1 MIDLFKSK
9 FFYFLLIVILL
20 PIQITLGIYLYFA
33 PEIPSSSE
41 VASVELQVPLKIFT
55 KDGKLI
61 GEFGEIHRTK
71 LKFEEIPDTFV
82 KAFLA
87 AEDSDYFNH
96 TGVDVLS
103 LVRAAYQF
111 LREGEIVSGG
121 GTITMQ
127 VARNYVLTKERT
139 FERKLKEI
147 FTALK
152 IDFSFTKEEIFE
164 LYVNQIFLGNRAY
177 GIKAAAEIYYDRNL
191 EDLNLAQYAMIA
203 ALPKA
208 PSRINPLINPR
219 KAINRRNYVLR
230 RMLALEFI
238 DQTQFDVASSAPVTA
253 SFSGISPEVEADYL
267 AEEIRKYIVKNYGLS
282 AYKDGYQVFST
293 IDSSYQ
299 TAAREAVEEGIEDYE
314 ERHGFEKPENH
325 GYLLPKSFKNR
336 SEFFYAFAYDPFS
349 YLDEFGIELEA
360 KNPFSKA
367 MEFLEQQA
375 EFKNFK
381 PAILISV
388 EDKRLLTLNKEG
400 KIENILLANLKKSIR
415 PRINENRKDK
425 KLTDFSKFFESGD
438 LVWLSKDSNQ
448 NSKDSNQNKSITLS
462 IHPKVQSALVSLNP
476 SSGEIL
482 ALVGGYNFRN
492 SQFNRAIQ
500 AKPQLGSNF
509 KPFLYAA
516 AFENGFSPA
525 SIIVDSPLV
534 FDDQNLE
541 EIWRPRNASGKF
553 YGATRLREALVQ
565 SRNVVSVKLL
575 QEVSIKDAKESLEKF
590 GFYKE
595 ELPNDLSLALGSYG
609 ASPMKNAELFSI
621 FANGGKKVVPYFIDR
636 ILFPDG
642 NEINFSEEKKSKTGD
657 YLSQWFGT
665 DEKQADNFSIDP
677 RIAFMI
683 NDILKEAA
691 QRGTGRKINE
701 LGRKDFAA
709 KTGTSNDAESTWF
722 TGFNENILTTV
733 WFGYDNPSSLGNNEF
748 GSTTSL
754 PIWLNYKKQ
763 IIDTIPKGKFKKP
776 SGLIARKINLETGE
790 LAKPE
795 DERVKFELF
804 LN

>member
-9 FFYFLLIVILL
+9 FFYFLLVLILL
-20 PIQITLGIYLYFA
+20 PIQITLGVYLYFA

-96 TGVDVLS
+96 TGVDILS

-177 GIKAAAEIYYDRNL
+177 GIKAAAEIYYDKNL

-267 AEEIRKYIVKNYGLS
+267 AEEIRKYIIKNYGLS

-325 GYLLPKSFKNR
+325 EYLLPKSFKNR

-349 YLDEFGIELEA
+349 YLDKFGIELEA
-360 KNPFSKA
+360 KNPFYKA

-388 EDKRLLTLNKEG
+388 EDERLLTLNKEG
-400 KIENILLANLKKSIR
+400 KIENILLANLTKSIR

-425 KLTDFSKFFESGD
+425 KLTNFSEFFESGD
-438 LVWLSKDSNQ
+438 LVWL
-448 NSKDSNQNKSITLS
+448 SKDSNQNKSITLS
-462 IHPKVQSALVSLNP
+462 IHPKVQSALVSLDP

-525 SIIVDSPLV
+525 SVIVDSPLV

-553 YGATRLREALVQ
+553 YGPTRLREALVQ

-609 ASPMKNAELFSI
+609 ASPLKNAELFSI

-665 DEKQADNFSIDP
+665 DEREADNFSIDP

-763 IIDTIPKGKFKKP
+763 IIDRIPKGKFKKP

>member
-9 FFYFLLIVILL
+9 FFYFLLVLILL
-20 PIQITLGIYLYFA
+20 PIQISLGVYLYFA
-33 PEIPSSSE
+33 PEIPSASE

-96 TGVDVLS
+96 TGVDILS

-177 GIKAAAEIYYDRNL
+177 GIKAAAEIYYDKNL

-238 DQTQFDVASSAPVTA
+238 DQNQFDVASSAPVTA

-267 AEEIRKYIVKNYGLS
+267 AEEIRKYIIKNYGLS

-299 TAAREAVEEGIEDYE
+299 IAAREAVEEGIEDYE

-325 GYLLPKSFKNR
+325 EYLLPKSFKNR

-349 YLDEFGIELEA
+349 YLDKFGIELEA
-360 KNPFSKA
+360 KNPFYKA

-388 EDKRLLTLNKEG
+388 EDERLLTLNKEG
-400 KIENILLANLKKSIR
+400 KIENILLANLTKSIR

-425 KLTDFSKFFESGD
+425 KLTNFSEFFESGD
-438 LVWLSKDSNQ
+438 LVWL
-448 NSKDSNQNKSITLS
+448 SKDSNQNKSITLS

-525 SIIVDSPLV
+525 SVIVDSPLV

-553 YGATRLREALVQ
+553 YGPTRLREALVQ

-609 ASPMKNAELFSI
+609 ASPLKNAELFSI

-642 NEINFSEEKKSKTGD
+642 HEINFSEEKESQTGD

-665 DEKQADNFSIDP
+665 DERQVDNFSIDP

>member
-9 FFYFLLIVILL
+9 FFYFLLVLILL
-20 PIQITLGIYLYFA
+20 PIQITLGVYLYFA
-33 PEIPSSSE
+33 SEIPSSSE

-96 TGVDVLS
+96 TGVDILS

-177 GIKAAAEIYYDRNL
+177 GIKAAAEIYYDKNL

-267 AEEIRKYIVKNYGLS
+267 AEEIRKYIIKNYGLS

-299 TAAREAVEEGIEDYE
+299 AAAREAVEEGIEDYE

-325 GYLLPKSFKNR
+325 EYLLPKSFKNR

-349 YLDEFGIELEA
+349 YLDKFGIELEA
-360 KNPFSKA
+360 KNPFYKA

-388 EDKRLLTLNKEG
+388 EDERLLTLNKEG
-400 KIENILLANLKKSIR
+400 KIENILLANLTKSIR

-425 KLTDFSKFFESGD
+425 KLTNFSEFFESGD
-438 LVWLSKDSNQ
+438 LVWL
-448 NSKDSNQNKSITLS
+448 SKDSNQNKSITLS

-492 SQFNRAIQ
+492 IQ

-516 AFENGFSPA
+516 AFENGFNPA
-525 SIIVDSPLV
+525 SIIVDSPVV

-553 YGATRLREALVQ
+553 YGPTRLREALVQ

-575 QEVSIKDAKESLEKF
+575 QEVSIRDAKESLEKF

-609 ASPMKNAELFSI
+609 ASPLKNAELFSI
-621 FANGGKKVVPYFIDR
+621 FAYGGKKVVPYFIDR

-665 DEKQADNFSIDP
+665 DEREADNFSIDP

>member
-9 FFYFLLIVILL
+9 FFYFLLVVILL
-20 PIQITLGIYLYFA
+20 PIQITLGVYLYFA

-96 TGVDVLS
+96 TGVDILS

-177 GIKAAAEIYYDRNL
+177 GIKAAAEIYYDKNL

-267 AEEIRKYIVKNYGLS
+267 AEEIRKYIIKNYGLS

-325 GYLLPKSFKNR
+325 EYLLPKSFKNR

-349 YLDEFGIELEA
+349 YLDKFGIELEA
-360 KNPFSKA
+360 KNPFYKA

-388 EDKRLLTLNKEG
+388 EDERLLTLNKEG
-400 KIENILLANLKKSIR
+400 KIENILLANLTKSIR

-425 KLTDFSKFFESGD
+425 KLTNFSEFFESGD
-438 LVWLSKDSNQ
+438 LVWLSR
-448 NSKDSNQNKSITLS
+448 DSNQNKSITLS

-525 SIIVDSPLV
+525 SVIVDSPLV

-553 YGATRLREALVQ
+553 YGPTRLREALVQ

-609 ASPMKNAELFSI
+609 ASPLKNAELFSI

-665 DEKQADNFSIDP
+665 DEREADNFSIDP

>member
-1 MIDLFKSK
+1 MLYLFKSK
-9 FFYFLLIVILL
+9 FFYFLLVVILL
-20 PIQITLGIYLYFA
+20 PIQFTLGIYLYFA

-55 KDGKLI
+55 KDEKLI

-96 TGVDVLS
+96 TGVDILS

-177 GIKAAAEIYYDRNL
+177 GIKAAAEIYYDKNL

-238 DQTQFDVASSAPVTA
+238 DQTQFEVASSAPVTA

-267 AEEIRKYIVKNYGLS
+267 AEEIRKYIIKNYGLS
-282 AYKDGYQVFST
+282 AYRDGYQVFST

-299 TAAREAVEEGIEDYE
+299 TAAREAVEQGIEDYE

-325 GYLLPKSFKNR
+325 EYLLPKSFKNR

-349 YLDEFGIELEA
+349 YLDKFGIELEA
-360 KNPFSKA
+360 KNPFYKA
-367 MEFLEQQA
+367 MEFLEDQA

-381 PAILISV
+381 PAFLISV
-388 EDKRLLTLNKEG
+388 EDKRLLALNKEG
-400 KIENILLANLKKSIR
+400 RIENILFSDLKKSIR

-425 KLTDFSKFFESGD
+425 KLTNFSDFFESGD
-438 LVWLSKDSNQ
+438 LIWLSKD
-448 NSKDSNQNKSITLS
+448 DSQGNSITLS

-553 YGATRLREALVQ
+553 YGPTRLREALVQ

-590 GFYKE
+590 GFFKD

-609 ASPMKNAELFSI
+609 ASPMKNAQLFSI
-621 FANGGKKVVPYFIDR
+621 FANGGKKVIPYYIDR

-665 DEKQADNFSIDP
+665 DEKEVDNFSIDP

-795 DERVKFELF
+795 DDRVKFELF

>member
-9 FFYFLLIVILL
+9 FFYFLLVVILL

-177 GIKAAAEIYYDRNL
+177 GIKAAAEIYYDKNL

-267 AEEIRKYIVKNYGLS
+267 AEEIRKYIIKNYGLS

-349 YLDEFGIELEA
+349 YLDKFGIELEA
-360 KNPFSKA
+360 KNPFYKA

-400 KIENILLANLKKSIR
+400 RIENILLANLKKSIR

-425 KLTDFSKFFESGD
+425 KLTDFSEFFESGD
-438 LVWLSKDSNQ
+438 LVWLSKDS
-448 NSKDSNQNKSITLS
+448 SQNKSITLS

-553 YGATRLREALVQ
+553 YGPTRLREALVQ

-636 ILFPDG
+636 IVFPDG
-642 NEINFSEEKKSKTGD
+642 NEVNFSEENKSKTGD

-665 DEKQADNFSIDP
+665 DERQADNFSIDP

>member
-9 FFYFLLIVILL
+9 FFYFLLVLILL
-20 PIQITLGIYLYFA
+20 PIQITLGVYLYFA

-71 LKFEEIPDTFV
+71 QKFEEIPDTFV

-96 TGVDVLS
+96 TGVDILS

-177 GIKAAAEIYYDRNL
+177 GIKAAAEIYYDKNL

-267 AEEIRKYIVKNYGLS
+267 AEEIRKYIIKNYGLS

-299 TAAREAVEEGIEDYE
+299 TAARDAIEEGIVEYE
-314 ERHGFEKPENH
+314 ERLGFEKPENLE
-325 GYLLPKSFKNR
+325 YLLLKSFKNR

-349 YLDEFGIELEA
+349 YLDKFGIELEA
-360 KNPFSKA
+360 KNPFYKA
-367 MEFLEQQA
+367 MKFLEKQA

-388 EDKRLLTLNKEG
+388 EDERLLTLNKEG
-400 KIENILLANLKKSIR
+400 KIENILLANLTKSIR

-425 KLTDFSKFFESGD
+425 KLTNFSEFFESGD
-438 LVWLSKDSNQ
+438 LVWL
-448 NSKDSNQNKSITLS
+448 SKDSNQNKSITLS
-462 IHPKVQSALVSLNP
+462 IHPKVQSALVSLDP

-516 AFENGFSPA
+516 AFENGFNPA
-525 SIIVDSPLV
+525 SIIIDSPLV

-553 YGATRLREALVQ
+553 YGPTRLREALVQ

-609 ASPMKNAELFSI
+609 ASPLKNAELFSI

-665 DEKQADNFSIDP
+665 DEREADNFSIDP

>member
-9 FFYFLLIVILL
+9 FFYFLLVVILL

-448 NSKDSNQNKSITLS
+448 NKSITLS

>member
-9 FFYFLLIVILL
+9 FFYFLLVVILL

-96 TGVDVLS
+96 TGVDILS

-177 GIKAAAEIYYDRNL
+177 GIKAAAEIYYDKNL

-267 AEEIRKYIVKNYGLS
+267 AEEIRKYIIKNYGLS

-349 YLDEFGIELEA
+349 YLDKFGIELEA

-381 PAILISV
+381 PSILISV

-400 KIENILLANLKKSIR
+400 KIENILIENLKKSIR

-425 KLTDFSKFFESGD
+425 KLTNFSDFFESGD
-438 LVWLSKDSNQ
+438 LVWL
-448 NSKDSNQNKSITLS
+448 SKDSNQNKSITLS

-553 YGATRLREALVQ
+553 YGPTRLREALVQ

-609 ASPMKNAELFSI
+609 VSPMKNAELFSI
-621 FANGGKKVVPYFIDR
+621 FANGGKKVIPYFIDR
-636 ILFPDG
+636 ILLPDG
-642 NEINFSEEKKSKTGD
+642 NEISFSEENKSKTGD
-657 YLSQWFGT
+657 YLSQWF
-665 DEKQADNFSIDP
+665 ESNEREAENFNIDP

-722 TGFNENILTTV
+722 TGFNQNILTTV

-790 LAKPE
+790 LAKPG

>member
-9 FFYFLLIVILL
+9 FFYFLLVVILL
-20 PIQITLGIYLYFA
+20 PIQITLGVYLYFA

-96 TGVDVLS
+96 TGVDILS

-177 GIKAAAEIYYDRNL
+177 GIKAAAEIYYDKNL

-267 AEEIRKYIVKNYGLS
+267 AEEIRKYIIKNYGLS

-325 GYLLPKSFKNR
+325 EYLLPKSFKNR
-336 SEFFYAFAYDPFS
+336 YEFFYAFAYDPFS
-349 YLDEFGIELEA
+349 YLDKFGIELEA
-360 KNPFSKA
+360 KNPFYKA

-388 EDKRLLTLNKEG
+388 EDERLLTLNKEG
-400 KIENILLANLKKSIR
+400 KIENILLANLTKSIR

-425 KLTDFSKFFESGD
+425 KLTNFSEFFESGD
-438 LVWLSKDSNQ
+438 LVWL
-448 NSKDSNQNKSITLS
+448 SKDSNQNKSITLS

-553 YGATRLREALVQ
+553 YGPTRLREALVQ

-609 ASPMKNAELFSI
+609 ASPLKNAELFSI

-665 DEKQADNFSIDP
+665 DEREADNFSIDP

-795 DERVKFELF
+795 DESVKFELF

>member
-9 FFYFLLIVILL
+9 FFYFLLVLILL
-20 PIQITLGIYLYFA
+20 PIQITLGVYLYFA

-96 TGVDVLS
+96 TGVDILS

-177 GIKAAAEIYYDRNL
+177 GIKAAAEIYYDKNL

-267 AEEIRKYIVKNYGLS
+267 AEEIRKYIIKNYGLS

-325 GYLLPKSFKNR
+325 EYLLPKSFKNR

-349 YLDEFGIELEA
+349 YLDKFGIELEA
-360 KNPFSKA
+360 KNPFYKA

-388 EDKRLLTLNKEG
+388 EDERLLTLNKEG
-400 KIENILLANLKKSIR
+400 KIENILLANLTKSIR

-425 KLTDFSKFFESGD
+425 KLNNFSEFFESGD

-448 NSKDSNQNKSITLS
+448 NKSITIS

-525 SIIVDSPLV
+525 SVIVDSPLV

-553 YGATRLREALVQ
+553 YGPTRLREALVQ

-609 ASPMKNAELFSI
+609 ASPLKNAELFSI

-665 DEKQADNFSIDP
+665 DEREADNFSIDP

>member
-9 FFYFLLIVILL
+9 FFYFLLVVILL
-20 PIQITLGIYLYFA
+20 PIQITLGVYLYFA

-96 TGVDVLS
+96 TGVDILS

-177 GIKAAAEIYYDRNL
+177 GIKAAAEIYYDKNL

-267 AEEIRKYIVKNYGLS
+267 AEEIRKYIIKNYGLS

-325 GYLLPKSFKNR
+325 EYLLPKSFKNR

-349 YLDEFGIELEA
+349 YLDKFGIELEA
-360 KNPFSKA
+360 KNPFYKA

-381 PAILISV
+381 PTILISV
-388 EDKRLLTLNKEG
+388 EDERLLTLNKEG
-400 KIENILLANLKKSIR
+400 KIENIHLANLTKSIR

-425 KLTDFSKFFESGD
+425 KLTNFSEFFESGD
-438 LVWLSKDSNQ
+438 LVWL
-448 NSKDSNQNKSITLS
+448 SKDSNQNKSITLS

-525 SIIVDSPLV
+525 SVIVDSPLV

-553 YGATRLREALVQ
+553 YGPTRLREALVQ

-575 QEVSIKDAKESLEKF
+575 QEVSIRDAKESLEKF

-609 ASPMKNAELFSI
+609 ASPLKNAELFSI

-665 DEKQADNFSIDP
+665 DEREADNFSIDP

>member
-9 FFYFLLIVILL
+9 FFYFLLVLILL
-20 PIQITLGIYLYFA
+20 PIQITLGVYLYFA

-96 TGVDVLS
+96 TGVDILS

-177 GIKAAAEIYYDRNL
+177 GIKAAAEIYYDKNL

-267 AEEIRKYIVKNYGLS
+267 AEEIRKYIIKNYGLS

-325 GYLLPKSFKNR
+325 EYLLPKSFKNR

-349 YLDEFGIELEA
+349 YLDKFGIELEA
-360 KNPFSKA
+360 KNPFYKA
-367 MEFLEQQA
+367 MEFLEQQT

-381 PAILISV
+381 PTILISV
-388 EDKRLLTLNKEG
+388 EDERLLTLNKEG
-400 KIENILLANLKKSIR
+400 KIENILLTNLTKSIR

-425 KLTDFSKFFESGD
+425 KLTNFSEFFESGD
-438 LVWLSKDSNQ
+438 LVWL
-448 NSKDSNQNKSITLS
+448 SKDSNQNKSITLS

-525 SIIVDSPLV
+525 SVIVDSPLV

-553 YGATRLREALVQ
+553 YGPTRLREALVQ

-590 GFYKE
+590 GFYKD

-609 ASPMKNAELFSI
+609 ASPLKNAELFSI

-665 DEKQADNFSIDP
+665 DEREADNFSIDP

>member
-9 FFYFLLIVILL
+9 FFYFLLVVILL
-20 PIQITLGIYLYFA
+20 PIQITLGVYLYFA

-96 TGVDVLS
+96 TGVDILS

-177 GIKAAAEIYYDRNL
+177 GIKAAAEIYYDKNL

-238 DQTQFDVASSAPVTA
+238 DKTQFDVASSAPVTA

-267 AEEIRKYIVKNYGLS
+267 AEEIRKYIIKNYGLS

-325 GYLLPKSFKNR
+325 EYLLPKSFKNR

-349 YLDEFGIELEA
+349 YLDKFGIELEA
-360 KNPFSKA
+360 KNPFYKA

-388 EDKRLLTLNKEG
+388 EDERLLTLNKEG
-400 KIENILLANLKKSIR
+400 KIENILLANLTKSIR

-425 KLTDFSKFFESGD
+425 KLTNFSEFFESGD
-438 LVWLSKDSNQ
+438 LVWLSR
-448 NSKDSNQNKSITLS
+448 DSNQNKSITLS

-525 SIIVDSPLV
+525 SVIVDSPLV

-553 YGATRLREALVQ
+553 YGPTRLREALVQ

-609 ASPMKNAELFSI
+609 ASPLKNAELFSI

-665 DEKQADNFSIDP
+665 DEREADNFSIDP

>member
-9 FFYFLLIVILL
+9 FFYFLLVVILL
-20 PIQITLGIYLYFA
+20 PIQITLGVYLYFA

-96 TGVDVLS
+96 TGVDILS

-177 GIKAAAEIYYDRNL
+177 GIKAAAEIYYDKNL

-267 AEEIRKYIVKNYGLS
+267 AEEIRKYIIKNYGLS

-325 GYLLPKSFKNR
+325 EYLLPKSFKNR

-349 YLDEFGIELEA
+349 YLDKFGIELEA
-360 KNPFSKA
+360 KNPFYKA

-388 EDKRLLTLNKEG
+388 EDERLLTLNKEG
-400 KIENILLANLKKSIR
+400 KIENILLANLTKSIR

-425 KLTDFSKFFESGD
+425 KLTNFSEFFESGD
-438 LVWLSKDSNQ
+438 LVWL
-448 NSKDSNQNKSITLS
+448 SKDSNQNKSITLS

-525 SIIVDSPLV
+525 SVIVDSPLV

-553 YGATRLREALVQ
+553 YGPTRLREALVQ

-590 GFYKE
+590 GFNKE

-609 ASPMKNAELFSI
+609 ASPLKNAELFSI

-665 DEKQADNFSIDP
+665 DKREADNFSIDP

-763 IIDTIPKGKFKKP
+763 IIDRIPKGKFKKP

>member
-9 FFYFLLIVILL
+9 FFYFLLVVILL
-20 PIQITLGIYLYFA
+20 PIQITLGVYLYFA

-96 TGVDVLS
+96 TGVDILS

-177 GIKAAAEIYYDRNL
+177 GIKAAAEIYYDKNL

-267 AEEIRKYIVKNYGLS
+267 AEEIRKYIIKNYGLS

-325 GYLLPKSFKNR
+325 EYLLPKSFKNR

-349 YLDEFGIELEA
+349 YLDKFGIELEA
-360 KNPFSKA
+360 KNPFYKA

-388 EDKRLLTLNKEG
+388 EDERLLTLNKEG
-400 KIENILLANLKKSIR
+400 KIENILLANLTKSIR

-425 KLTDFSKFFESGD
+425 KLTNFSEFFESGD

-448 NSKDSNQNKSITLS
+448 NKSMTLS

-482 ALVGGYNFRN
+482 ALVGGYSFSN

-525 SIIVDSPLV
+525 SVIVDSPLV

-553 YGATRLREALVQ
+553 YGPTRLREALVQ

-609 ASPMKNAELFSI
+609 ASPLKNAELFSI

-665 DEKQADNFSIDP
+665 DEREADNFSIDP

>member
-9 FFYFLLIVILL
+9 FFYFLLVLILL
-20 PIQITLGIYLYFA
+20 PIQITLGVYLYFA

-96 TGVDVLS
+96 TGVDILS

-177 GIKAAAEIYYDRNL
+177 GIKAAAEIYYDKNL

-267 AEEIRKYIVKNYGLS
+267 AEEIRKYIIKNYGLS

-325 GYLLPKSFKNR
+325 EYLLPKSFKNR

-349 YLDEFGIELEA
+349 YLDKFGIELEA
-360 KNPFSKA
+360 KNPFYKA

-388 EDKRLLTLNKEG
+388 EDERLLTLNKEG
-400 KIENILLANLKKSIR
+400 KIENILLANLTKSIR

-425 KLTDFSKFFESGD
+425 KLTNFSEFFESGD

-448 NSKDSNQNKSITLS
+448 NNSITLS

-553 YGATRLREALVQ
+553 YGPTRLREALVQ

-609 ASPMKNAELFSI
+609 ASPLKNAELFSI
-621 FANGGKKVVPYFIDR
+621 FANGGKKVVPYYIDR

-665 DEKQADNFSIDP
+665 DEREVDNFSIDP

>member
-9 FFYFLLIVILL
+9 FFYFLLVVILL

-177 GIKAAAEIYYDRNL
+177 GIKAAAEIYYDKNL

-267 AEEIRKYIVKNYGLS
+267 AEEIRKYIIKNYGLS

-388 EDKRLLTLNKEG
+388 EDKRLMTLNKEG
-400 KIENILLANLKKSIR
+400 RIENFLLKDLKKSIR

-425 KLTDFSKFFESGD
+425 KLTYFSDFFESGD
-438 LVWLSKDSNQ
+438 LVWLSKDGSQSN
-448 NSKDSNQNKSITLS
+448 SITLS

-525 SIIVDSPLV
+525 SIIIDSPLV

-553 YGATRLREALVQ
+553 YGPTRLREALVQ

-590 GFYKE
+590 GFFKD

-621 FANGGKKVVPYFIDR
+621 FANGGKKVIPYFIDR

-657 YLSQWFGT
+657 YLSQWFGI
-665 DEKQADNFSIDP
+665 DERQADNFSIDP

-763 IIDTIPKGKFKKP
+763 IIDTIPKAKFKKP

>member
-9 FFYFLLIVILL
+9 FFYFLLVVILL

-71 LKFEEIPDTFV
+71 LQFEEIPDTFV

-96 TGVDVLS
+96 TGVDILS

-177 GIKAAAEIYYDRNL
+177 GIKAAAEIYYDKNL
-191 EDLNLAQYAMIA
+191 ADLNLAQYAMIA

-230 RMLALEFI
+230 RMLALDFI
-238 DQTQFDVASSAPVTA
+238 NQAQFDIASSAPVTA

-267 AEEIRKYIVKNYGLS
+267 AEEIRKYIIKNYGLS

-325 GYLLPKSFKNR
+325 EYLLPKNFKNR

-349 YLDEFGIELEA
+349 YMDEFGIELEA

-400 KIENILLANLKKSIR
+400 KIENILLVDLKKSIR

-425 KLTDFSKFFESGD
+425 KLTNFSDFFESGD
-438 LVWLSKDSNQ
+438 LIWLSKDESQ
-448 NSKDSNQNKSITLS
+448 SSSITLS

-476 SSGEIL
+476 TSGEIL

-516 AFENGFSPA
+516 AFENGFNPA
-525 SIIVDSPLV
+525 SIIIDSPLV
-534 FDDQNLE
+534 FEDQNLE

-553 YGATRLREALVQ
+553 YGPTRLREALVQ

-621 FANGGKKVVPYFIDR
+621 FANGGKKIAPYFIHK

-642 NEINFSEEKKSKTGD
+642 KEINFSEEKKSKTGD

-665 DEKQADNFSIDP
+665 DLGEEDNFIIDP

-691 QRGTGRKINE
+691 QRGTGRKIND

-722 TGFNENILTTV
+722 TGFNESILTTV

>member
-9 FFYFLLIVILL
+9 FFYFLLVVILL

-55 KDGKLI
+55 KDGRLI

-177 GIKAAAEIYYDRNL
+177 GIKAAAEIYYDKNL

-299 TAAREAVEEGIEDYE
+299 KAAREAIEEGIEDYE

-325 GYLLPKSFKNR
+325 GYLIPKSFKNR

-360 KNPFSKA
+360 KNPFSKV

-425 KLTDFSKFFESGD
+425 KLTDFSEFFESGD

-448 NSKDSNQNKSITLS
+448 DKSITLS

-553 YGATRLREALVQ
+553 YGPTRLREALVQ

-621 FANGGKKVVPYFIDR
+621 FANGGKKIVPYFIDR

-665 DEKQADNFSIDP
+665 DEKQVDNFTIDP
-677 RIAFMI
+677 RIAFII

-795 DERVKFELF
+795 DERVQFELF

>member
-9 FFYFLLIVILL
+9 FFYFLLVVILL
-20 PIQITLGIYLYFA
+20 PIQITLGVYLYFA

-96 TGVDVLS
+96 TGVDILS

-177 GIKAAAEIYYDRNL
+177 GIKAAAEIYYDKNL

-267 AEEIRKYIVKNYGLS
+267 AEEIRKYIIKNYGLS

-325 GYLLPKSFKNR
+325 EYLLPKSFKNR

-349 YLDEFGIELEA
+349 YLDKFGIELEA
-360 KNPFSKA
+360 KNPFYKA

-388 EDKRLLTLNKEG
+388 EDERLLTLNKEG
-400 KIENILLANLKKSIR
+400 KIENILLANLTKSIR

-425 KLTDFSKFFESGD
+425 KLTKFSEFFESGD
-438 LVWLSKDSNQ
+438 LVWL
-448 NSKDSNQNKSITLS
+448 SKDSNQNKSITLS

-553 YGATRLREALVQ
+553 YGPTRLREALVQ

-609 ASPMKNAELFSI
+609 ASPLKNAELFSI

-665 DEKQADNFSIDP
+665 DEREADNFSIDP

>member
-9 FFYFLLIVILL
+9 FIYFLLVLILL
-20 PIQITLGIYLYFA
+20 PIQITLGVYLYFA

-96 TGVDVLS
+96 TGVDILS

-177 GIKAAAEIYYDRNL
+177 GIKAAAEIYYDKNL

-299 TAAREAVEEGIEDYE
+299 AAAREAVEEGIEDYE

-349 YLDEFGIELEA
+349 YLDKFGIELEA
-360 KNPFSKA
+360 KNPFYKA

-425 KLTDFSKFFESGD
+425 KLTDFSEFFESGD
-438 LVWLSKDSNQ
+438 LVWL
-448 NSKDSNQNKSITLS
+448 SKDSNQNKSITLS

-525 SIIVDSPLV
+525 SVIVDSPLV
-534 FDDQNLE
+534 FDDKNLE

-553 YGATRLREALVQ
+553 YGPTRLREALVQ

-609 ASPMKNAELFSI
+609 ASPLKNAELFSI

-763 IIDTIPKGKFKKP
+763 IIDSIPKSKFKKP

-795 DERVKFELF
+795 DQRVKFELF

>member
-1 MIDLFKSK
+1 M
-9 FFYFLLIVILL
+9 
-20 PIQITLGIYLYFA
+20 
-33 PEIPSSSE
+33 
-41 VASVELQVPLKIFT
+41 
-55 KDGKLI
+55 
-61 GEFGEIHRTK
+61 
-71 LKFEEIPDTFV
+71 
-82 KAFLA
+82 
-87 AEDSDYFNH
+87 
-96 TGVDVLS
+96 
-103 LVRAAYQF
+103 
-111 LREGEIVSGG
+111 
-121 GTITMQ
+121 
-127 VARNYVLTKERT
+127 
-139 FERKLKEI
+139 
-147 FTALK
+147 
-152 IDFSFTKEEIFE
+152 
-164 LYVNQIFLGNRAY
+164 
-177 GIKAAAEIYYDRNL
+177 
-191 EDLNLAQYAMIA
+191 
-203 ALPKA
+203 
-208 PSRINPLINPR
+208 
-219 KAINRRNYVLR
+219 
-230 RMLALEFI
+230 
-238 DQTQFDVASSAPVTA
+238 
-253 SFSGISPEVEADYL
+253 
-267 AEEIRKYIVKNYGLS
+267 
-282 AYKDGYQVFST
+282 
-293 IDSSYQ
+293 
-299 TAAREAVEEGIEDYE
+299 
-314 ERHGFEKPENH
+314 
-325 GYLLPKSFKNR
+325 
-336 SEFFYAFAYDPFS
+336 
-349 YLDEFGIELEA
+349 DEFGIELEA

-400 KIENILLANLKKSIR
+400 KIENILLVDLKKSIR

-425 KLTDFSKFFESGD
+425 KLTNFSDFFESGD
-438 LVWLSKDSNQ
+438 LIWLSKDDSQSN
-448 NSKDSNQNKSITLS
+448 SITLS

-476 SSGEIL
+476 ATGEIL

-516 AFENGFSPA
+516 AFENGFNPA
-525 SIIVDSPLV
+525 SIIIDSPLV
-534 FDDQNLE
+534 FEDQNLE

-553 YGATRLREALVQ
+553 YGPTRLREALVQ

-621 FANGGKKVVPYFIDR
+621 FANGGKKIAPYFIHK

-665 DEKQADNFSIDP
+665 DLGEEDNFIIDP

-691 QRGTGRKINE
+691 QRGTGRKIND

-722 TGFNENILTTV
+722 TGFNESILTTV

>member
-9 FFYFLLIVILL
+9 FFYFLLVVILL

-177 GIKAAAEIYYDRNL
+177 GIKAAAEIYYDKNL

-299 TAAREAVEEGIEDYE
+299 TAAREAIEEGIEDYE

-360 KNPFSKA
+360 KNPFSKV

-425 KLTDFSKFFESGD
+425 KLTDFSEFFKSGD

-448 NSKDSNQNKSITLS
+448 NKAITLS

-553 YGATRLREALVQ
+553 YGPTRLREALVQ

>member
-1 MIDLFKSK
+1 MLYLFKSK
-9 FFYFLLIVILL
+9 LFNFLLVVILL
-20 PIQITLGIYLYFA
+20 PMQISLGIYLYFA
-33 PEIPSSSE
+33 SEIPSSEE
-41 VASVELQVPLKIFT
+41 VASVELQIPLKIFT

-71 LKFEEIPDTFV
+71 LKFNEIPDTFV

-96 TGVDVLS
+96 TGVDILS

-152 IDFSFTKEEIFE
+152 IDFSFSKEEIFE

-177 GIKAAAEIYYDRNL
+177 GIKAAAEIYYDKNL
-191 EDLNLAQYAMIA
+191 EDLNLSQYAMIA

-208 PSRINPLINPR
+208 PSKINPLINPR

-238 DQTQFDVASSAPVTA
+238 DQSQFELAVTAPVTA
-253 SFSGISPEVEADYL
+253 SYSGISPEVEADYL
-267 AEEIRKYIVKNYGLS
+267 AEEIRKFIIQNYGLS
-282 AYKDGYQVFST
+282 AYKDGYKVFST
-293 IDSSYQ
+293 LDSRYQ
-299 TAAREAVEEGIEDYE
+299 SAAREAVEKGIEDYE
-314 ERHGFEKPENH
+314 DRHGFEKPENH

-336 SEFFYAFAYDPFS
+336 SEFFYTFAYDPFS

-360 KNPFSKA
+360 KNPFNRA
-367 MEFLEQQA
+367 MEFLEGKA
-375 EFKNFK
+375 DFKNFK
-381 PAILISV
+381 PSILISV
-388 EDKRLLTLNKEG
+388 EDKRILALNKEG
-400 KIENILLANLKKSIR
+400 QIENILFKDLKKSIR
-415 PRINENRKDK
+415 PRINESRKDK
-425 KLTDFSKFFESGD
+425 KLTDFSDFFESGD
-438 LVWLSKDSNQ
+438 LIWLSRDESQDSLI
-448 NSKDSNQNKSITLS
+448 SLS

-476 SSGEIL
+476 SSGQIL
-482 ALVGGYNFRN
+482 ALVGGYNFKN
-492 SQFNRAIQ
+492 SQFNRAFQ

-516 AFENGFSPA
+516 AFENGFNPA
-525 SIIVDSPLV
+525 SIIVDAPLV
-534 FDDQNLE
+534 FEDKNLE

-553 YGATRLREALVQ
+553 YGPTRLREALVQ

-575 QEVSIKDAKESLEKF
+575 QEVSIKNAKEALEKF
-590 GFYKE
+590 GFLKE
-595 ELPNDLSLALGSYG
+595 ELPDDLSLALGSYG
-609 ASPMKNAELFSI
+609 ASPLKNAEMFSI
-621 FANGGKKVVPYFIDR
+621 FANGGKKIIPYFIDR
-636 ILFPDG
+636 IIFPD
-642 NEINFSEEKKSKTGD
+642 ESEMIFSEEEKFKTGD
-657 YLSQWFGT
+657 YLSQWYGIKNRKN
-665 DEKQADNFSIDP
+665 ENFAIDP
-677 RIAFMI
+677 RIAFMV

-691 QRGTGRKINE
+691 QRGTGRKIND

-733 WFGYDNPSSLGNNEF
+733 WFGYDTPSGLGDNEF

-754 PIWLNYKKQ
+754 PIWLDYKKK
-763 IIDTIPKGKFKKP
+763 IIDSIPKGKFKRP
-776 SGLIARKINLETGE
+776 AGLIARKINLETGE
-790 LAKPE
+790 LAKPDDTKVE
-795 DERVKFELF
+795 FELF

>member
-1 MIDLFKSK
+1 MLYLFKSK
-9 FFYFLLIVILL
+9 PFYFLLVVILL
-20 PIQITLGIYLYFA
+20 PIQISLGIYLYFA

-71 LKFEEIPDTFV
+71 LKFEEIPVTFV
-82 KAFLA
+82 NAFLA

-96 TGVDVLS
+96 TGVDILS

-177 GIKAAAEIYYDRNL
+177 GIKAAAEIYYDKNL

-238 DQTQFDVASSAPVTA
+238 DQTQFEVASRAPVTA
-253 SFSGISPEVEADYL
+253 SFSGISSEVEADYL
-267 AEEIRKYIVKNYGLS
+267 AEEIRKYIIKNFGLS
-282 AYKDGYQVFST
+282 AYKEGYQVFST
-293 IDSSYQ
+293 IDSRYQ
-299 TAAREAVEEGIEDYE
+299 TAARDAVEEGIEAYE
-314 ERHGFEKPENH
+314 ERHGFQKPENH
-325 GYLLPKSFKNR
+325 EYLLPKSFENR

-349 YLDEFGIELEA
+349 FLDEFGIELEA
-360 KNPFSKA
+360 KNPFYKA
-367 MEFLEQQA
+367 MEFLERQA
-375 EFKNFK
+375 KFKNFK

-388 EDKRLLTLNKEG
+388 EDKRLLALNKEG
-400 KIENILLANLKKSIR
+400 KIENVLLANLKKSIR

-425 KLTDFSKFFESGD
+425 KLTNFSDFFESGD
-438 LVWLSKDSNQ
+438 LIWLSKEDSQ
-448 NSKDSNQNKSITLS
+448 SGSITLS

-516 AFENGFSPA
+516 AFENGFNPA

-553 YGATRLREALVQ
+553 YGPTRLREALVQ

-575 QEVSIKDAKESLEKF
+575 QKVSIKDTKESLEKF
-590 GFYKE
+590 GFHSE

-609 ASPMKNAELFSI
+609 ASPLKNAELFST
-621 FANGGKKVVPYFIDR
+621 FANGGKKIAPYFIDK
-636 ILFPDG
+636 IIFPDG
-642 NEINFSEEKKSKTGD
+642 NEINFSEEKKSRTGD

-665 DEKQADNFSIDP
+665 NQREVNDFSMDP

-763 IIDTIPKGKFKKP
+763 IIDSIPKGKLKKP

-795 DERVKFELF
+795 DKRVKFELF

>member
-9 FFYFLLIVILL
+9 FFYFLLVVILL
-20 PIQITLGIYLYFA
+20 PIQITLGVYLYFA

-96 TGVDVLS
+96 TGVDILS

-177 GIKAAAEIYYDRNL
+177 GIKAAAEIYYDKNL

-267 AEEIRKYIVKNYGLS
+267 AEEIRKYIIKNYGLS

-299 TAAREAVEEGIEDYE
+299 TAARQAVEEGIEDYE

-325 GYLLPKSFKNR
+325 EYLLPKSFKNR

-349 YLDEFGIELEA
+349 YLDKFGIELEA
-360 KNPFSKA
+360 KNPFYKA

-388 EDKRLLTLNKEG
+388 EDERLLTLIKEG
-400 KIENILLANLKKSIR
+400 KIENILLANLTKSIR

-425 KLTDFSKFFESGD
+425 KLTNFSEFFESGD
-438 LVWLSKDSNQ
+438 LVWL
-448 NSKDSNQNKSITLS
+448 SKDSNQNKSITLS

-525 SIIVDSPLV
+525 SVIVDSPLV

-553 YGATRLREALVQ
+553 YGPTRLREALVQ

-575 QEVSIKDAKESLEKF
+575 QEVSIRDAKESLEKF

-595 ELPNDLSLALGSYG
+595 ELPNDLSLAVGSYG
-609 ASPMKNAELFSI
+609 ASPLKNAELFSI

-665 DEKQADNFSIDP
+665 DEREADNFSIDP

>member
-9 FFYFLLIVILL
+9 FFYFLLVLILL
-20 PIQITLGIYLYFA
+20 PIQITLGVYLYFA

-96 TGVDVLS
+96 TGVDILS

-177 GIKAAAEIYYDRNL
+177 GIKAAAEIYYDKNL

-253 SFSGISPEVEADYL
+253 SFSGISPEIEADYL
-267 AEEIRKYIVKNYGLS
+267 AEEIRKNIIKNYGLS

-299 TAAREAVEEGIEDYE
+299 TAAREAVEKGIEDYE

-325 GYLLPKSFKNR
+325 EYLLPKSFKNR

-349 YLDEFGIELEA
+349 YLDKFGIELEA
-360 KNPFSKA
+360 KNPFNKA

-425 KLTDFSKFFESGD
+425 KLTNFSEFFESGD
-438 LVWLSKDSNQ
+438 LVWLL
-448 NSKDSNQNKSITLS
+448 KDSNQNKSITLS

-516 AFENGFSPA
+516 AFENGFNPA

-553 YGATRLREALVQ
+553 YGPTRLREALVQ

-665 DEKQADNFSIDP
+665 DERQADNFSIDP

>member
-1 MIDLFKSK
+1 
-9 FFYFLLIVILL
+9 
-20 PIQITLGIYLYFA
+20 
-33 PEIPSSSE
+33 
-41 VASVELQVPLKIFT
+41 
-55 KDGKLI
+55 
-61 GEFGEIHRTK
+61 
-71 LKFEEIPDTFV
+71 
-82 KAFLA
+82 
-87 AEDSDYFNH
+87 
-96 TGVDVLS
+96 
-103 LVRAAYQF
+103 
-111 LREGEIVSGG
+111 
-121 GTITMQ
+121 
-127 VARNYVLTKERT
+127 
-139 FERKLKEI
+139 
-147 FTALK
+147 
-152 IDFSFTKEEIFE
+152 
-164 LYVNQIFLGNRAY
+164 
-177 GIKAAAEIYYDRNL
+177 
-191 EDLNLAQYAMIA
+191 MIA

-267 AEEIRKYIVKNYGLS
+267 AEEIRKYIIKNYGLS

-388 EDKRLLTLNKEG
+388 EDKRLMTLNKEG
-400 KIENILLANLKKSIR
+400 RIENFLLKDLKKSIR

-425 KLTDFSKFFESGD
+425 KLTYFSDFFESGD
-438 LVWLSKDSNQ
+438 LVWLSKDGSQSN
-448 NSKDSNQNKSITLS
+448 SITLS

-525 SIIVDSPLV
+525 SIIIDSPLV

-553 YGATRLREALVQ
+553 YGPTRLREALVQ

-590 GFYKE
+590 GFFKD

-621 FANGGKKVVPYFIDR
+621 FANGGKKVIPYFIDR

-665 DEKQADNFSIDP
+665 DERQADNFSIDP

-763 IIDTIPKGKFKKP
+763 IIDTIPKAKFKKP

>member
-9 FFYFLLIVILL
+9 FFYLLLALILL

-33 PEIPSSSE
+33 SEIPSSSE

-96 TGVDVLS
+96 TGVDILS

-177 GIKAAAEIYYDRNL
+177 GIKAAAEIYYDKNL

-267 AEEIRKYIVKNYGLS
+267 AEEIRKYIIKNYGLS

-325 GYLLPKSFKNR
+325 GYLIPKSFKNR

-349 YLDEFGIELEA
+349 YLDKFGIELEA
-360 KNPFSKA
+360 KNPFSKV

-400 KIENILLANLKKSIR
+400 KIENILFADLKKSIR

-425 KLTDFSKFFESGD
+425 KLTNFSDFFESGD
-438 LVWLSKDSNQ
+438 LIWLSKDGSQ
-448 NSKDSNQNKSITLS
+448 TNSINLS

-476 SSGEIL
+476 SSGEVL
-482 ALVGGYNFRN
+482 AIVGGYNFRN

-553 YGATRLREALVQ
+553 YGPTRLREALVQ

-609 ASPMKNAELFSI
+609 VSPMKNAELFSI

-636 ILFPDG
+636 ILLPDG
-642 NEINFSEEKKSKTGD
+642 NEISFSEENKSKTGD
-657 YLSQWFGT
+657 HLSQWF
-665 DEKQADNFSIDP
+665 ESNEREAENFNIDP

-722 TGFNENILTTV
+722 TGFNQNILTTV

-790 LAKPE
+790 LAKPG

>member
-9 FFYFLLIVILL
+9 FFYFLLVVILL
-20 PIQITLGIYLYFA
+20 PIQITLGVYLYFA

-96 TGVDVLS
+96 TGVDILS

-177 GIKAAAEIYYDRNL
+177 GIKAAAEIYYDKNL

-267 AEEIRKYIVKNYGLS
+267 AEEIRKYIIKNYGLS

-325 GYLLPKSFKNR
+325 EYLLPKSFKNR

-349 YLDEFGIELEA
+349 YLDKFGIELEA
-360 KNPFSKA
+360 KNPFYKA

-381 PAILISV
+381 PVILISV
-388 EDKRLLTLNKEG
+388 EDERLLTLNKEG
-400 KIENILLANLKKSIR
+400 KIENILLANLTKSIR

-425 KLTDFSKFFESGD
+425 KLTNFSEFFESGD
-438 LVWLSKDSNQ
+438 LVWL
-448 NSKDSNQNKSITLS
+448 SKDSNQNKSITLS

-553 YGATRLREALVQ
+553 YGPTRLREALVQ

-590 GFYKE
+590 GFFKE
-595 ELPNDLSLALGSYG
+595 ELPSDLSLALGSYG
-609 ASPMKNAELFSI
+609 ASPLKNAELFSI
-621 FANGGKKVVPYFIDR
+621 FANGGKKVVPYFIDK

-642 NEINFSEEKKSKTGD
+642 NEINFSEEKKSQTGD

-665 DEKQADNFSIDP
+665 DERQASNFSIDP

-790 LAKPE
+790 HAKPE

>member
-9 FFYFLLIVILL
+9 FFYFLLVLILL
-20 PIQITLGIYLYFA
+20 PIQITLGVYLYFA

-96 TGVDVLS
+96 TGVDILS

-177 GIKAAAEIYYDRNL
+177 GIKAAAEIYYDKNL

-267 AEEIRKYIVKNYGLS
+267 AEEIRKYIIKNYGLS

-325 GYLLPKSFKNR
+325 EYLLPKSFKNR

-349 YLDEFGIELEA
+349 YLDKFGIELEA
-360 KNPFSKA
+360 KNPFYKA

-388 EDKRLLTLNKEG
+388 EDERLLTLNKEG
-400 KIENILLANLKKSIR
+400 KIENILLANLTKSIR

-425 KLTDFSKFFESGD
+425 KLTNFSEFFESGD
-438 LVWLSKDSNQ
+438 LVWL
-448 NSKDSNQNKSITLS
+448 SKDSNQNKSITLS

-525 SIIVDSPLV
+525 SVIVDSPLV

-553 YGATRLREALVQ
+553 YGPTRLREALVQ

-609 ASPMKNAELFSI
+609 ASPLKNAELFSI

-665 DEKQADNFSIDP
+665 DEREADNFSIDP

>member
-1 MIDLFKSK
+1 M
-9 FFYFLLIVILL
+9 L

-41 VASVELQVPLKIFT
+41 VESVELQVPLKIFT

-71 LKFEEIPDTFV
+71 LKFDEIPDTFV

-96 TGVDVLS
+96 TGVDILS
-103 LVRAAYQF
+103 LIRAAYQF

-152 IDFSFTKEEIFE
+152 IDFSFSKEEIFE

-177 GIKAAAEIYYDRNL
+177 GIKAAAEIYYDKNL

-219 KAINRRNYVLR
+219 RAINRRNYVLR

-238 DQTQFDVASSAPVTA
+238 DQVQFDVASSAPITA

-267 AEEIRKYIVKNYGLS
+267 AEEIRKYIIQNYGLS

-293 IDSSYQ
+293 IDSRYQ
-299 TAAREAVEEGIEDYE
+299 KAARDAVEEGIENYE

-325 GYLLPKSFKNR
+325 QYLLPESFKNR
-336 SEFFYAFAYDPFS
+336 SEFFYSFAYDPFS
-349 YLDEFGIELEA
+349 YLDKFGIELEA
-360 KNPFSKA
+360 KNPFFKA
-367 MEFLEQQA
+367 MEFLEGQA
-375 EFKNFK
+375 MFKNFK
-381 PAILISV
+381 PTILISV
-388 EDKRLLTLNKEG
+388 EDKRLLTLDKEG
-400 KIENILLANLKKSIR
+400 KIENIFLTDLKKSIR

-425 KLTDFSKFFESGD
+425 KLTSFSDFFESGD
-438 LVWLSKDSNQ
+438 LVWLSKDDIVSN
-448 NSKDSNQNKSITLS
+448 SITLA

-516 AFENGFSPA
+516 AFENGFTPA

-553 YGATRLREALVQ
+553 YGPTRLREALVQ

-575 QEVSIKDAKESLEKF
+575 QEVSIEDAKESLEKF
-590 GFYKE
+590 GFDKE

-636 ILFPDG
+636 IVFPDG
-642 NEINFSEEKKSKTGD
+642 NEVNFSEDNKSKTGD

-709 KTGTSNDAESTWF
+709 KTGTSNEAESTWF

>member
-9 FFYFLLIVILL
+9 FFYLLLALILL

-33 PEIPSSSE
+33 SEIPSSSE

-55 KDGKLI
+55 NDGKLI

-96 TGVDVLS
+96 TGVDILS

-177 GIKAAAEIYYDRNL
+177 GIKAAAEIYYDKNL

-267 AEEIRKYIVKNYGLS
+267 AEEIRKYIIKNYGLS

-325 GYLLPKSFKNR
+325 GYLIPKSFKNR

-349 YLDEFGIELEA
+349 YLDKFGIELEA
-360 KNPFSKA
+360 KNPFSKV

-400 KIENILLANLKKSIR
+400 KIENILFADLKKSIR

-425 KLTDFSKFFESGD
+425 KLTNFSDFFESGD
-438 LVWLSKDSNQ
+438 LIWLSKDGSQ
-448 NSKDSNQNKSITLS
+448 TNSINLS

-553 YGATRLREALVQ
+553 YGPTRLREALVQ

-609 ASPMKNAELFSI
+609 VSPMKNAELFSI
-621 FANGGKKVVPYFIDR
+621 FANGGKKVIPYFIDR
-636 ILFPDG
+636 ILLPDG
-642 NEINFSEEKKSKTGD
+642 NEISFSEENKSKTGD
-657 YLSQWFGT
+657 YLSQWF
-665 DEKQADNFSIDP
+665 ESNEREAENFNIDP

-722 TGFNENILTTV
+722 TGFNQNILTTV

-790 LAKPE
+790 LAKPG

>member
-1 MIDLFKSK
+1 
-9 FFYFLLIVILL
+9 
-20 PIQITLGIYLYFA
+20 
-33 PEIPSSSE
+33 
-41 VASVELQVPLKIFT
+41 
-55 KDGKLI
+55 
-61 GEFGEIHRTK
+61 
-71 LKFEEIPDTFV
+71 
-82 KAFLA
+82 
-87 AEDSDYFNH
+87 
-96 TGVDVLS
+96 
-103 LVRAAYQF
+103 
-111 LREGEIVSGG
+111 
-121 GTITMQ
+121 
-127 VARNYVLTKERT
+127 
-139 FERKLKEI
+139 
-147 FTALK
+147 
-152 IDFSFTKEEIFE
+152 
-164 LYVNQIFLGNRAY
+164 
-177 GIKAAAEIYYDRNL
+177 
-191 EDLNLAQYAMIA
+191 
-203 ALPKA
+203 
-208 PSRINPLINPR
+208 
-219 KAINRRNYVLR
+219 
-230 RMLALEFI
+230 
-238 DQTQFDVASSAPVTA
+238 
-253 SFSGISPEVEADYL
+253 
-267 AEEIRKYIVKNYGLS
+267 
-282 AYKDGYQVFST
+282 
-293 IDSSYQ
+293 
-299 TAAREAVEEGIEDYE
+299 
-314 ERHGFEKPENH
+314 
-325 GYLLPKSFKNR
+325 
-336 SEFFYAFAYDPFS
+336 
-349 YLDEFGIELEA
+349 
-360 KNPFSKA
+360 

-425 KLTDFSKFFESGD
+425 KLTDFSEFFESGD
-438 LVWLSKDSNQ
+438 LVWL
-448 NSKDSNQNKSITLS
+448 SKDSNQNKSITLS

-553 YGATRLREALVQ
+553 YGPTRLREALVQ

-657 YLSQWFGT
+657 YLSQWFGV
-665 DEKQADNFSIDP
+665 DEREADNFSIDP

-733 WFGYDNPSSLGNNEF
+733 WFGYDNPASLGNNEF

-795 DERVKFELF
+795 DESVKFELF